1 VTRWITSDF
10 AIIGV
15 LSHHGASVI
24 DHGTY
29 RHFAALRGIA
39 CQRHGTQHHA
49 NVIRACAGTKCAW
62 ASHA

>member
-1 VTRWITSDF
+1 MTRWIASDF

-24 DHGTY
+24 DHRAH
-29 RHFAALRGIA
+29 RHLTALRSVARQG
-39 CQRHGTQHHA
+39 HGTQHHA
-49 NVIRACAGTKCAW
+49 NVIGASTGTKRAW